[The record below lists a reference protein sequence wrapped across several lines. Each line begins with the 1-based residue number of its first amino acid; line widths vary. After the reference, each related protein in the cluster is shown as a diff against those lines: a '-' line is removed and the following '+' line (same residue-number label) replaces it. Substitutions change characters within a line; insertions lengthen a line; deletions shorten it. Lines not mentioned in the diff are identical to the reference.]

1 MPTGSER
8 FALDESRLVVV
19 ISDTTE
25 MVRQSTAAD
34 N

>member
-25 MVRQSTAAD
+25 M
-34 N
+34 